1 MPILSL
7 QQAHDLVVETL
18 LRCRTTRPNAQA
30 VARAL
35 VAAEQVG
42 QAGHGLRRLP
52 SYAAQALVGK
62 VDGQASPAGQQGRP
76 GALTVDAR
84 GGFAYPAIDLAVD
97 WLIRAA
103 PRQGIA
109 AAGITRSHHC
119 GVAGVTVERLADA
132 GLIGLMFA
140 NTPAAMAPWGGR
152 VALFGT
158 NPIAF
163 AAPRPDGRPALVV
176 DVSLSKVARGKI
188 MAAGQR
194 GEPIPEGWALDDQ
207 GQPTT
212 DPQAALAGTMIPM
225 GDAKGT
231 ALALMVELL
240 AAGLVGA
247 HFGHE
252 ASSFLDPD
260 GPPPGTGQLI
270 IAISPAAFG
279 GFAGDHIGALVAALE
294 QSDQAQDMPDPGAGS
309 VAARRI
315 DDLAQAIEAQP
326 GARLPGARRHAL
338 RQQTADAGI
347 HIDETLL
354 AQINAAGRTSPGQ
367 DDR

>member
-1 MPILSL
+1 MPALTL
-7 QQAHDLVVETL
+7 HEAHELVVDTL
-18 LRCRTTRPNAQA
+18 MRCRTSRANAEA

-35 VAAEQVG
+35 VAAETVG

-52 SYAAQALVGK
+52 SYAAQALAGK
-62 VDGQASPAGQQGRP
+62 VDGHASPAGQQGRP

-103 PRQGIA
+103 PQQGIA

-132 GLIGLMFA
+132 GLVALMFA

-152 VALFGT
+152 TALLGT

-163 AAPRPDGRPALVV
+163 AAPRPKGRPPVV
-176 DVSLSKVARGKI
+176 IDLSLSKVARGKI
-188 MAAGQR
+188 MSAGQR
-194 GEPIPEGWALDDQ
+194 GQPIPEGWALDDQ
-207 GQPTT
+207 GRPTT
-212 DPQAALAGTMIPM
+212 DPKAALAGTMIPM

-247 HFGHE
+247 NFGHE
-252 ASSFLDPD
+252 ASTFLGAD
-260 GPPPGTGQLI
+260 GSPPGVGQLI
-270 IAISPAAFG
+270 LAIDPGAFARVG
-279 GFAGDHIGALVAALE
+279 QGHISEMAAALE
-294 QSDQAQDMPDPGAGS
+294 QWSEWRDASASGAAS
-309 VAARRI
+309 AALDRI
-315 DDLAQAIEAQP
+315 DDLAQAIETQP
-326 GARLPGARRHAL
+326 GARLPGARRHSL
-338 RQQTADAGI
+338 RRETAVTGI
-347 HIDETLL
+347 QIDDDLMTQIHAASETV
-354 AQINAAGRTSPGQ
+354 TE
-367 DDR
+367 